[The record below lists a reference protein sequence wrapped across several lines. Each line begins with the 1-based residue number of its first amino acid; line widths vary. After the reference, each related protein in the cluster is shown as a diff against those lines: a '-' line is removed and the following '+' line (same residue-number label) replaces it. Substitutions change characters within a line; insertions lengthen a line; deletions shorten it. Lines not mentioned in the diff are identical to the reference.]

1 MPLPGLNRQKSQ
13 WELGT
18 DDLQE
23 AVKKEALV
31 KKKIGVLD
39 KAKEGG
45 RASLVWWGGAK
56 KGETPKVAYGRAQ
69 MDKLVTCLLFKKKT
83 NFEIK
88 GVVWEQ
94 AIREPW

>member
-31 KKKIGVLD
+31 KKIGVLD
-39 KAKEGG
+39 KANEGV

-56 KGETPKVAYGRAQ
+56 KGETQKWLMVEPKW
-69 MDKLVTCLLFKKKT
+69 TS
-83 NFEIK
+83 
-88 GVVWEQ
+88 
-94 AIREPW
+94 